1 MGDEGRKELHKRIV
15 TNLAVYA
22 VGLLLLI
29 FVAPRLIAF
38 FMPMLIAW
46 IIATIANPMVHF
58 LEDKIKIMR
67 KHGSAIVIVAV
78 LLLVGGLLY
87 LAVYATAR
95 ELISLVYDLPGAYK
109 KFTFNIQNSL
119 VELHRH
125 FSFIPENLQD
135 ILGGGNGKINS
146 LIQSLIQL
154 ARKNPLGSVGTFAS
168 SVINMVILA
177 ILTLMLAYFFVA
189 ERNRV
194 KEMVRKCIP
203 QGAKDFWNMAV
214 DTCFRAIAGYLKA
227 CFKIMIIMFFVL
239 LFIFGLLLRE
249 KYAWLIALVTA
260 FLDFLPFLGTGII
273 ITPWAIYCL
282 LTGSYIKAVI
292 LVLTYVLCLVAH
304 RILEPK
310 LVGDSIGM
318 SPFATLVS
326 IFIGYRLMGMIGL
339 ILGIPIGMILLAFK
353 EQGVFDPLIRGVKI
367 LAHDINEYRQY

>member
-109 KFTFNIQNSL
+109 KLTFNIQNSL

-154 ARKNPLGSVGTFAS
+154 AKKNPLGSVGTFAS

-203 QGAKDFWNMAV
+203 QGAKNFWNMAV
-214 DTCFRAIAGYLKA
+214 DNEKFCMFPLLYLFSRD
-227 CFKIMIIMFFVL
+227 C
-239 LFIFGLLLRE
+239 
-249 KYAWLIALVTA
+249 
-260 FLDFLPFLGTGII
+260 
-273 ITPWAIYCL
+273 
-282 LTGSYIKAVI
+282 
-292 LVLTYVLCLVAH
+292 
-304 RILEPK
+304 RI
-310 LVGDSIGM
+310 S
-318 SPFATLVS
+318 
-326 IFIGYRLMGMIGL
+326 
-339 ILGIPIGMILLAFK
+339 
-353 EQGVFDPLIRGVKI
+353 
-367 LAHDINEYRQY
+367 